1 MDSVEELRRRFSGV
15 VLSNEPMA
23 LHTNY
28 RIGGPAELFAVAE
41 SADELCQIARL
52 ATELQIPW
60 IVIGNGTNVLVS
72 DRGIKGLVIQNR
84 ARRYEIRSIPGD
96 SLRRRVY
103 GESGA
108 AIADVARDTI
118 AAGLGGLQYAICIP
132 GSLGGGVVSNAA
144 AHGGSLSQVL
154 RSASVLCD
162 GSTVRELALDELGLG
177 YRTSIFKDRR
187 RPRDVILSVELE
199 LAVADRRALEDEAS
213 AIRARRAARLPT
225 EPSAGSTFKNPPGHL
240 VADLIEKAGLK
251 GYRIGD
257 AQVSPKHANF
267 LVNLGRARA
276 EDVRALI
283 DVVRERVRQRFGVDL
298 ELEIEMIGEW

>member
-1 MDSVEELRRRFSGV
+1 MDAVEELRRRFSGV
-15 VLSNEPMA
+15 ILSNEPMA

-28 RIGGPAELFAVAE
+28 RIGGPAELFVVAK
-41 SADELCQIARL
+41 SADELCQVAKL

-72 DRGIKGLVIQNR
+72 DRGIRGLVIQNR

-96 SLRRRVY
+96 DLRRRVY

-108 AIADVARDTI
+108 AIADVARDTV
-118 AAGLGGLQYAICIP
+118 AAGLSGLQYAIGIP

-162 GSTVRELALDELGLG
+162 GTTVRELTLDELGLG

-187 RPRDVILSVELE
+187 RPKDVILSVELE
-199 LAVADRRALEDEAS
+199 LTVGDQRALEDEAN
-213 AIRARRAARLPT
+213 AIRARRAARLPI
-225 EPSAGSTFKNPPGHL
+225 EPSAGSTFKNPPGRL
-240 VADLIEKAGLK
+240 VADLIESAGLK

-267 LVNLGRARA
+267 LVNLGQARA
-276 EDVRALI
+276 EDVKALI
-283 DVVRERVRQRFGVDL
+283 ELVRERVSQQFGVDL
-298 ELEIEMIGEW
+298 ELEIELIGEW